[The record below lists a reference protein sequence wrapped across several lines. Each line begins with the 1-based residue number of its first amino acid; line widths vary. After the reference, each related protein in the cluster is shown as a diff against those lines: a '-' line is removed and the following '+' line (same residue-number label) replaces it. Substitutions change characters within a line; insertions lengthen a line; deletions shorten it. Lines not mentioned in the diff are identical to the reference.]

1 MSRGVH
7 HNDLLIIFEKLI
19 SINEYNF
26 RLTNIEAARTIIST
40 LKSLMEIPFFN
51 GDTFPNILNGNL

>member
-1 MSRGVH
+1 
-7 HNDLLIIFEKLI
+7 LLIIFEKLI